1 LTFYEKNKNIYYLTR
16 HQVVPV
22 KRDSDSSG
30 SKRKTSST
38 NISKY
43 ELIKNKKKENIFTK
57 I

>member
-1 LTFYEKNKNIYYLTR
+1 MRIFIIVSYYFIR

-30 SKRKTSST
+30 SKRKTASA

-43 ELIKNKKKENIFTK
+43 DWMKNRKYI
-57 I
+57 

>member
-1 LTFYEKNKNIYYLTR
+1 MKTINENIHYDSDYYYFLYSIR

-30 SKRKTSST
+30 SKRKASST

-43 ELIKNKKKENIFTK
+43 DFI
-57 I
+57 

>member
-1 LTFYEKNKNIYYLTR
+1 MSIFIIIIFYYSIR

-43 ELIKNKKKENIFTK
+43 ELIKTIKKENIFTK